1 MKVASLVG
9 SRVVAMIPTVILTTL
24 IVFLM
29 LRLIPG
35 DPANA
40 IAGEYA
46 TPERLA
52 EIRAQLGLD
61 QPLFLQ
67 YFEWIGGVFT
77 GDLGVSFMTGQTVL
91 SLILERLP
99 VTIIL
104 TTMGLAVAVL
114 IGLPTGIMSASNSG
128 GRLDRFLTTA
138 ATLGLAVPNFWLGMV
153 LILVFS
159 ISLGWLPGPGGP
171 LFFADPLGS
180 VRAMVLPAIAI
191 GMVGGA
197 EICRQVRSA
206 MVEDLASDHVRTL
219 NAKGLSRG
227 RILWLHS
234 LKNSGL
240 PFLTI
245 IGLQISRLLSAS
257 VVVET
262 VFGLSGLGT
271 LIVTATNQREYL
283 VVQGVVLVMALL
295 VIITNLVVDIL
306 YRVLDPRIT

>member
-1 MKVASLVG
+1 MKLGAVIPGRILS
-9 SRVVAMIPTVILTTL
+9 MIPTLLLATV
-24 IVFLM
+24 IVFM
-29 LRLIPG
+29 LIRLIPG

-46 TPERLA
+46 TPERLT
-52 EIRAQLGLD
+52 EIRSQLGID
-61 QPLFLQ
+61 RPLVLQ
-67 YFEWIGGVFT
+67 YLAWIGGLFT
-77 GDLGVSFMTGQTVL
+77 GDLGNSFMTGQSVL
-91 SLILERLP
+91 GLILERLP
-99 VTIIL
+99 VTITL
-104 TTMGLAVAVL
+104 TTMALLVAVI
-114 IGLPTGIMSASNSG
+114 IGLPTGILSASRSG

-138 ATLGLAVPNFWLGMV
+138 ATLGLAIPNFWLGMV

-171 LFFADPLGS
+171 LFLSDPLGS
-180 VRAMVLPAIAI
+180 IRATVLPAIAL

-206 MVEDLASDHVRTL
+206 MVEDLSSDHVRTHK
-219 NAKGLSRG
+219 AKGISWT

-234 LKNSGL
+234 LKNSSL

-245 IGLQISRLLSAS
+245 VGLQISRLLSGA

-283 VVQGVVLVMALL
+283 IVQGVVLIMALL
-295 VIITNLVVDIL
+295 VIFTNLVVDIL
-306 YRVLDPRIT
+306 YRVIDPRIK

>member
-1 MKVASLVG
+1 MKLGTVIPGRILS
-9 SRVVAMIPTVILTTL
+9 MIPTLLLATV
-24 IVFLM
+24 IVFM
-29 LRLIPG
+29 LIRLIPG

-46 TPERLA
+46 TPERLT
-52 EIRAQLGLD
+52 EIRSRLGLD
-61 QPLFLQ
+61 RPLVLQ
-67 YFEWIGGVFT
+67 YLAWIGGLFT
-77 GDLGVSFMTGQTVL
+77 GDLGASFMTGQSVL
-91 SLILERLP
+91 GLILERLP
-99 VTIIL
+99 VTITL
-104 TTMGLAVAVL
+104 TTIALLVAVI
-114 IGLPTGIMSASNSG
+114 IGLPTGILSASRSG

-138 ATLGLAVPNFWLGMV
+138 ATLGLAIPNFWLGMV

-171 LFFADPLGS
+171 LFLSDPLAS
-180 VRAMVLPAIAI
+180 IRATILPAIAL

-206 MVEDLASDHVRTL
+206 MVEDLSSDHVRTHK
-219 NAKGLSRG
+219 AKGISWT

-234 LKNSGL
+234 LKNSSL

-245 IGLQISRLLSAS
+245 VGLQISRLLSGA

-283 VVQGVVLVMALL
+283 IVQGVVLIMALL
-295 VIITNLVVDIL
+295 VIFTNLVVDIL
-306 YRVLDPRIT
+306 YRVIDPRIK

>member
-1 MKVASLVG
+1 MKVSTVVG
-9 SRVVAMIPTVILTTL
+9 GRLLSMIPTLLLATV
-24 IVFLM
+24 IVFM
-29 LRLIPG
+29 LIRLIPG

-46 TPERLA
+46 TPERLT
-52 EIRAQLGLD
+52 EIRSQLGLD
-61 QPLFLQ
+61 RPLVLQ
-67 YFEWIGGVFT
+67 YLAWVGGLFT
-77 GDLGVSFMTGQTVL
+77 GDLGSSFMTGQSVL
-91 SLILERLP
+91 GLILERLP
-99 VTIIL
+99 VTLTL
-104 TTMGLAVAVL
+104 TTMALIVAIL
-114 IGLPTGIMSASNSG
+114 IGLPTGILSASRSG

-159 ISLGWLPGPGGP
+159 ITLGWLPGPGGP
-171 LFFADPLGS
+171 LFLADPLGS
-180 VRAMVLPAIAI
+180 VRATILPAIAL

-206 MVEDLASDHVRTL
+206 MVEDLSSDHVRTHK
-219 NAKGLSRG
+219 AKGLSWM

-234 LKNSGL
+234 LKNSSL

-245 IGLQISRLLSAS
+245 VGLQISRLLSGA

-283 VVQGVVLVMALL
+283 IVQGVVLIMALL
-295 VIITNLVVDIL
+295 VIFTNLVVDVL
-306 YRVLDPRIT
+306 YRLIDPRIK